1 MAEEQQEFDLSMPAV
16 VDKYKSA
23 GAVANGMGS
32 DLDFGKYESSSF
44 WRLVSFSEPV
54 SRILGGYSMA

>member
-23 GAVANGMGS
+23 GTIANGM
-32 DLDFGKYESSSF
+32 E
-44 WRLVSFSEPV
+44 EN
-54 SRILGGYSMA
+54 